1 MKDKPIMCITEILDD
16 DSGIWANYI
25 CDTST
30 DINALGRILK
40 DYGEEGYKEILDCLN
55 ILKRDLE
62 NAWEEINRRTP

>member
-16 DSGIWANYI
+16 DTGIWASNI

-30 DINALGRILK
+30 DINALERILK
-40 DYGEEGYKEILDCLN
+40 DYGEKGYKEILDCLN

-62 NAWEEINRRTP
+62 SAWGEINRR